1 MACLKET
8 TLASAKERVVP
19 MFQSARPAKRFK
31 SCLFDDASFPP
42 STTQTT
48 HFRRSV
54 IVPASPSR
62 PKSPSC
68 RDLTGQDSTHLSEVA
83 PTASMAPM
91 APMDIP
97 AVPAG
102 ESAIEVQTIVAASVA
117 ATPATASTRG
127 HSLIGGFGRLIGVF
141 GGQKEGPAPENST
154 PAAGEGEIS
163 AKSDATKVGA
173 EKEEHA
179 KEPGDDSVDQLENQ
193 LQDSVKETDAHE
205 RAFTCLA
212 SIVCPP
218 VSLEEPVDFAA
229 AAPPAETGKAI
240 ASAPSAPKQKE
251 DEEGVT
257 AKPELHANE
266 TNEADDS
273 EIFEIDKILEHRQ
286 SAEDHTLLELRI
298 SWKTE
303 NLADEFTWEP
313 EANVQEDARTILFK
327 YWRTV
332 KGGRKSAVV
341 DPDLWHVL
349 QVEGHHL
356 VPSSGDVLLDV
367 AWIGSQQRSWEP
379 EAAVSEYAQ
388 EHVDDYWERVG
399 GRDEAVAAAG
409 PEQTTERKTG
419 PKTDTKGARGSTS
432 TTSARKSRRVAA
444 TPNVRAT
451 RATRS

>member
-1 MACLKET
+1 LVDVQQAVLARLKET
-8 TLASAKERVVP
+8 TLASAKKQVTP
-19 MFQSARPAKRFK
+19 MFQSARPSKRFQ
-31 SCLFDDASFPP
+31 SGLFDDANFSP
-42 STTQTT
+42 STSQTT

-54 IVPASPSR
+54 VVPASPSR

-68 RDLTGQDSTHLSEVA
+68 RDLTGQDNTHLSEGA

-91 APMDIP
+91 APMAPMALMDIP

-102 ESAIEVQTIVAASVA
+102 ESATEVQTIVAASVA

-141 GGQKEGPAPENST
+141 GGQKEEPAPENST
-154 PAAGEGEIS
+154 PTAGRKRPIEEVEGEIS
-163 AKSDATKVGA
+163 VESDATTVKA

-179 KEPGDDSVDQLENQ
+179 KEPGDDSVAQLENQ
-193 LQDSVKETDAHE
+193 LQDSVEETDAHE

-212 SIVCPP
+212 PIVCPP
-218 VSLEEPVDFAA
+218 VALEEPVDFAA
-229 AAPPAETGKAI
+229 AAPPAETGKAT
-240 ASAPSAPKQKE
+240 ASAPSAPEQKE
-251 DEEGVT
+251 AEEGAT

-286 SAEDHTLLELRI
+286 SAEDPTLLELRI

-313 EANVQEDARTILFK
+313 EAN
-327 YWRTV
+327 
-332 KGGRKSAVV
+332 
-341 DPDLWHVL
+341 DLWHVL
-349 QVEGHHL
+349 HVEGHRL

-388 EHVDDYWERVG
+388 EHVDDYWGRVG

-409 PEQTTERKTG
+409 AEQTAKRKAG
-419 PKTDTKGARGSTS
+419 PKTDNKGARRSTS
-432 TTSARKSRRVAA
+432 TTSARRKSRRVAT
-444 TPNVRAT
+444 TPNGRAT